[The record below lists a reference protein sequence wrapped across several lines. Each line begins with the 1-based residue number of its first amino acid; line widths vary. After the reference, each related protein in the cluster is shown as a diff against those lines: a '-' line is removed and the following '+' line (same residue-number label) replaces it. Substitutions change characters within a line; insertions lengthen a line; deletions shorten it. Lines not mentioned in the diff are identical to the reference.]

1 LNNFANAYELD
12 LPPYSVTAL
21 TWEVAALKLTGAVNS
36 NKIYLN
42 WTVNVSLPIT
52 STWTISY
59 TGGPGTPAS
68 PITGLLNSMRV
79 YTLTGLTNYTWYT
92 VTLSTLLESMS
103 VLSDTVR
110 FMPTDRLVYLP
121 VILK

>member
-59 TGGPGTPAS
+59 VGGPGTPTS
-68 PITGLLNSMRV
+68 PITGLLNSIRA
-79 YTLTGLTNYTWYT
+79 YTLTGLNNYTWYT
-92 VTLSTLLESMS
+92 VTLGAMLNQTAW
-103 VLSDTVR
+103 LSDTVR
-110 FMPTDRLVYLP
+110 VMPTDRLVYLP
-121 VILK
+121 VIMK